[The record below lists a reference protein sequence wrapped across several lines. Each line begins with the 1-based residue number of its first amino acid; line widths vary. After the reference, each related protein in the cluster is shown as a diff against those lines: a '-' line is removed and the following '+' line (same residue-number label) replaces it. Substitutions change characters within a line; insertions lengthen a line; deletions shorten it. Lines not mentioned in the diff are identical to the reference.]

1 MPFNHASEFFSIFKL
16 LQNRKDKISIHS
28 TKGLEDITE
37 RFLFSL
43 FDTSATLQI
52 IESVDKIV
60 LCLIAADGFSLIIVT
75 EAFCMQLLRIV
86 GQI

>member
-16 LQNRKDKISIHS
+16 LQNRKDKIPIHS

-52 IESVDKIV
+52 IDKIV

>member
-1 MPFNHASEFFSIFKL
+1 MPFNHASEFFPIFKL
-16 LQNRKDKISIHS
+16 LQNRKDKIPIHS

-43 FDTSATLQI
+43 FDTSATSQI

-60 LCLIAADGFSLIIVT
+60 LCLIAPDGFSLFIVT
-75 EAFCMQLLRIV
+75 EVFCMQFLRIE